1 MANGDDGVRNAR
13 IISTFL
19 GYEDHGF
26 FIFSLTMDYGG
37 GSQQGYQ
44 RILGNRLLVN
54 SDAAARIADLLLM
67 LDADS
72 WEMLRGRYCRCE
84 VRNGLIARI
93 GHPLLDKWTREGGE
107 LLSHAVVSDEHDPD
121 RPAAREGGE

>member
-1 MANGDDGVRNAR
+1 MAYSDGEVRNAR
-13 IISTFL
+13 IIETFL

-26 FIFSLTMDYGG
+26 FIFALTMDYG

-44 RILGNRLLVN
+44 RILGNRQRVN
-54 SDAAARIADLLLM
+54 SDGHARIADILLTLRVE
-67 LDADS
+67 S
-72 WEMLRGRYCRCE
+72 WEQLHGQYCRCE

-93 GHPLLDKWTREGGE
+93 GHPLHDKWTREGGE

-121 RPAAREGGE
+121 RPAARDGGE